1 MVNWDH
7 KVKSNANLNLRWNHL
22 NHSQNLVDS
31 FSNPKFYFY
40 EETQCLSTVN
50 NLKFYQVFSLNTLKV
65 KLWEMRKKNGAQ
77 HNWKSENPKWKSHAE
92 INQILFSHIFQI
104 KLLCLRQK
112 NHLAF
117 FAAGTKS
124 VLCKIHM
131 GGKTA

>member
-1 MVNWDH
+1 
-7 KVKSNANLNLRWNHL
+7 
-22 NHSQNLVDS
+22 
-31 FSNPKFYFY
+31 
-40 EETQCLSTVN
+40 
-50 NLKFYQVFSLNTLKV
+50 
-65 KLWEMRKKNGAQ
+65 MRKKNGAQ